1 MKVKR
6 IIQKILFYLSS
17 FIPLY
22 LLLFI
27 QNLQIRDQSGK
38 FLAPKELFSQFFQT
52 SIPVSFFWLGLLILS
67 LLSLFGVFLFFL
79 VYTKTEGRIGEI
91 KDTEFVREDTLGYI
105 VTYIVPLITMDI
117 HSPRSLA
124 INIILFI
131 IIGTF
136 YVRNDQLFM
145 NPLYNVF
152 GYNVFSAEDQIYITK
167 INKSKLKIIAK
178 RNLPVKKVNL
188 VGDIYILTEH
198 QQRRDNPD
206 DLYG

>member
-1 MKVKR
+1 MKAKR
-6 IIQKILFYLSS
+6 KIQKILFYLSS

-27 QNLQIRDQSGK
+27 QNIQIRDEKGK
-38 FLAPKELFSQFFQT
+38 LLTFKGFFSQFINT
-52 SIPVSFFWLGLLILS
+52 STSVSFFWMGLLILS
-67 LLSLFGVFLFFL
+67 LLSLFGVFLFFF
-79 VYTKTEGRIGEI
+79 VYSKTEGRIGEI

-117 HSPRSLA
+117 QSNRSLV
-124 INIILFI
+124 INLILFI

-145 NPLYNVF
+145 NPLYNIC
-152 GYNVFSAEDQIYITK
+152 GYNVFSAEEQIYITK
-167 INKSKLKIIAK
+167 ISKSKLKIIAK

-188 VGDIYILTEH
+188 VGDIYILSEH
-198 QQRRDNPD
+198 RQEQENSD

>member
-6 IIQKILFYLSS
+6 RIQKILFYLSS

-27 QNLQIRDQSGK
+27 QNVQIRDKNGA
-38 FLAPKELFSQFFQT
+38 FLATKPFFDQFFQT
-52 SIPVSFFWLGLLILS
+52 STSSSCFWAGLLILS

-117 HSPRSLA
+117 QSNRSLL
-124 INIILFI
+124 INFILFI

-136 YVRNDQLFM
+136 YVRNDQIFM
-145 NPLYNVF
+145 NPLYNIC

-167 INKSKLKIIAK
+167 ISKSKLKIIAK

-188 VGDIYILTEH
+188 VGDIYVLTEYRH
-198 QQRRDNPD
+198 RRENPD

>member
-22 LLLFI
+22 LLLII
-27 QNLQIRDQSGK
+27 QNIQIRDNSGR
-38 FLAPKELFSQFFQT
+38 FLAPNEFFTQFFQT
-52 SIPVSFFWLGLLILS
+52 NTSVSFFWGGLLILS

-79 VYTKTEGRIGEI
+79 VYSKTEGRIGEI
-91 KDTEFVREDTLGYI
+91 KYTEFVREDTLGYI

-117 HSPRSLA
+117 QSGRSLL
-124 INIILFI
+124 INFILFI

-145 NPLYNVF
+145 NPLYNIC
-152 GYNVFSAEDQIYITK
+152 GYNVFSAEDQIYITR
-167 INKSKLKIIAK
+167 ISKSKLKIIAK

-188 VGDIYILTEH
+188 VGDIYILTEY
-198 QQRRDNPD
+198 QQRRENSN
-206 DLYG
+206 DLYD

>member
-1 MKVKR
+1 MKVNRK
-6 IIQKILFYLSS
+6 IQKTLFYLSS

-27 QNLQIRDQSGK
+27 QNIQIRDKSGS
-38 FLAPKELFSQFFQT
+38 FLAPKDFFNQFFQAGT
-52 SIPVSFFWLGLLILS
+52 SISFFWIGLLILS
-67 LLSLFGVFLFFL
+67 LLSLFGVYLFFL
-79 VYTKTEGRIGEI
+79 VYTKTDGRIGEI

-117 HSPRSLA
+117 QSSRSLV
-124 INIILFI
+124 INFILFV

-167 INKSKLKIIAK
+167 ISKSKMKIIAK
-178 RNLPVKKVNL
+178 RKIKVKKL
-188 VGDIYILTEH
+188 I
-198 QQRRDNPD
+198 
-206 DLYG
+206 

>member
-6 IIQKILFYLSS
+6 RIQKILFYLSS

-22 LLLFI
+22 FLLFI
-27 QNLQIRDQSGK
+27 QNIQIRDGNGK
-38 FLAPKELFSQFFQT
+38 LLTLKGFFSQFFQT
-52 SIPVSFFWLGLLILS
+52 STSVSFFWLGLLILS
-67 LLSLFGVFLFFL
+67 LLSLFGVFLFFF

-117 HSPRSLA
+117 QSNRSLV
-124 INIILFI
+124 INLILFI

-145 NPLYNVF
+145 NPLYNIC
-152 GYNVFSAEDQIYITK
+152 GYNVFSAEEQIYITK
-167 INKSKLKIIAK
+167 ISKSKLKIIAK
-178 RNLPVKKVNL
+178 RKLPIKKVNL
-188 VGDIYILTEH
+188 VGDIYILSEY
-198 QQRRDNPD
+198 QQRKENSD